1 MGQGRVPPTNQCI
14 DALLKRWKLDMRYI
28 VTGGILL
35 ATAAWLVLSYMPET
49 VALLPKLAFDN
60 PASATI
66 FPWLTLLTLAIF
78 LIIQFDLVR
87 STGRW
92 FRQPTQ
98 TPMARSIVEFKLS
111 HRWELLWTVLPVL
124 GTALLA
130 IWLVIVR

>member
-1 MGQGRVPPTNQCI
+1 
-14 DALLKRWKLDMRYI
+14 MRYI

-35 ATAAWLVLSYMPET
+35 ATVAWLVLSYMPET
-49 VALLPKLAFDN
+49 VVLLPKLAFDS
-60 PASATI
+60 PALAAL
-66 FPWLTLLTLAIF
+66 FPWLALLTLAVF

-98 TPMARSIVEFKLS
+98 TSTARAIVEFDLS
-111 HRWELLWTVLPVL
+111 RRWELLWTVLPVV

-130 IWLVIVR
+130 IWLVIAR

>member
-1 MGQGRVPPTNQCI
+1 
-14 DALLKRWKLDMRYI
+14 MRYI

-35 ATAAWLVLSYMPET
+35 ATAAWLVLSYMPEA
-49 VALLPKLAFDN
+49 VALLPKLAFDS
-60 PASATI
+60 PAFAAI
-66 FPWLTLLTLAIF
+66 FPWLALLTLAIF

-92 FRQPTQ
+92 FCQPAQ

-124 GTALLA
+124 GTALLT